1 MEFIYSN
8 PNHKRETITGV
19 RFKPHPN
26 GPIHI
31 LQHPLWELRNN
42 DREPGETEE
51 EYMDRKALEEQP
63 SFNKMNNLY
72 VAGLD
77 GIDLG

>member
-1 MEFIYSN
+1 MEFVYSN

-31 LQHPLWELRNN
+31 LQHPLWEIRNN

-51 EYMDRKALEEQP
+51 EYADRKALEEQP
-63 SFNKMNNLY
+63 TFNKMNHLY